1 MLVMTS
7 VVTWQAGDDVVV
19 TWHACDD
26 VGGDVASL

>member
-1 MLVMTS
+1 MLVMTW